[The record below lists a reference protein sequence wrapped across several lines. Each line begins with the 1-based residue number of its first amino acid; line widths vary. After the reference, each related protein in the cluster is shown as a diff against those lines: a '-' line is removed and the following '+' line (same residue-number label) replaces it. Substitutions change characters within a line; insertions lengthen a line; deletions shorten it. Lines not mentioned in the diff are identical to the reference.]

1 MKRNRLPIFA
11 ICLLV
16 TLLGSA
22 ITGCSSTPIVQ
33 PLRPAGIGAAAP
45 ATAATAAT
53 GGTTLPQFLGITQL
67 FRGGFGLIRLARDR
81 ITARLGSRFPGL
93 EPRPPLKLLTD
104 PANLSAD
111 APPSVQAAAKI
122 KAEQDAGAQKAK
134 AAAYLAT
141 VGCGCYEGVA
151 EALAENLKDC
161 NEEVRYATV
170 KALRDLGVRSCS
182 CCGGNSCCT
191 VEVHTELMRLAWEL
205 DNNGCYVERS
215 QRVRRLARLA
225 LETCCEPFA
234 GGTEDTVPEE
244 GPGPEAGQVIGVE
257 VAAPA
262 ASAGGEATADSG
274 AAPTTAWR
282 QTRQSPQ
289 PLGQR
294 SRPSGKV
301 MLVTASRLGQRDPDG
316 QARSDHSN
324 RTDRDRGAIL
334 ALVNGEPIH
343 ASDLVPDYGPSTKAT
358 VSTKDIAGGRPGERE
373 SLRAGRL
380 AEAIDRRL
388 LAQAARESLPP
399 EVRSRIEW
407 QILSEAEDR
416 GAGGDLQDRPRRL
429 EVALGREWLRR
440 QIDSETRPVSA
451 SVGLDYSP
459 ASEVAC
465 LERLRSQATILVQP
479 DFRYP

>member
-1 MKRNRLPIFA
+1 M
-11 ICLLV
+11 
-16 TLLGSA
+16 TLSGSA
-22 ITGCSSTPIVQ
+22 VTGCSSTPIVQ

-53 GGTTLPQFLGITQL
+53 GGTTLPQFLGITNL

-104 PANLSAD
+104 PANMSED

-191 VEVHTELMRLAWEL
+191 VEVHRELMRLAWEL
-205 DNNGCYVERS
+205 DYHGCYVERS

-234 GGTEDTVPEE
+234 GSTEDTIPEE
-244 GPGPEAGQVIGVE
+244 GPGPDAGQVIGGE
-257 VAAPA
+257 AAAPA
-262 ASAGGEATADSG
+262 PAGGEATADSG
-274 AAPTTAWR
+274 APPTTAWR

-294 SRPSGKV
+294 SRPSGTV
-301 MLVTASRLGQRDPDG
+301 MPVTATRLGQRGPAE
-316 QARSDHSN
+316 QAHS
-324 RTDRDRGAIL
+324 DRGEHSEWGERSHTGPGPIL
-334 ALVNGEPIH
+334 ALVNGEPIR
-343 ASDLVPDYGPSTKAT
+343 ASDLAPDYGTPTKAAPG
-358 VSTKDIAGGRPGERE
+358 VGLGERASFRPE
-373 SLRAGRL
+373 RL
-380 AEAIDRRL
+380 TEAIDRRL
-388 LAQAARESLPP
+388 LAQAARESLPL

-440 QIDSETRPVSA
+440 QIDSETRPVAASA
-451 SVGLDYSP
+451 GLDYSP

-465 LERLRSQATILVQP
+465 LERLRSRATILVQP
-479 DFRYP
+479 DSRYP